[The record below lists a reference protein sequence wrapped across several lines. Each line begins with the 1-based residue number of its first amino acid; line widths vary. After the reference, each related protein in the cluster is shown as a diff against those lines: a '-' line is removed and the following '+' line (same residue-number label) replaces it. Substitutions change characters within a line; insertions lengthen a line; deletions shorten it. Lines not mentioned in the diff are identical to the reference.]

1 MATSKKQEAA
11 IRRDEDNKIERAARI
26 RNAVSNQGAGFM
38 NFIRQQGVVGL
49 AIGLAIGTAAGASVK
64 AIVDNLINPL
74 VALITQ
80 GVNLNNLKWVLEKAS
95 NTHPEVSIGWGAIIS
110 SLITLLATALVVYIG
125 VHYAKLDRI
134 DKKKD
139 DAK

>member
-1 MATSKKQEAA
+1 MATTKKQETE
-11 IRRDEDNKIERAARI
+11 IRRDEDDKIERAARI
-26 RNAVSNQGAGFM
+26 RNVFSNQGAGFM

-49 AIGLAIGTAAGASVK
+49 AIGLAVGTAAGASVK

-80 GVNLNNLKWVLEKAS
+80 GVNLNNLKWVLEKANGS
-95 NTHPEVSIGWGAIIS
+95 HAEVAIGWGAILS
-110 SLITLLATALVVYIG
+110 SLITLLATALVVYIA

-134 DKKKD
+134 DKKKED
-139 DAK
+139 TK